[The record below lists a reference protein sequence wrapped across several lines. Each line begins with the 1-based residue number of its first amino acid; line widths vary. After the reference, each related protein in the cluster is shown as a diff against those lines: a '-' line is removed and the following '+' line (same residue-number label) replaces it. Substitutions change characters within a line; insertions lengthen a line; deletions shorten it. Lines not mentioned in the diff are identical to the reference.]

1 AADELGIA
9 DRRRPDD
16 DARGAGL
23 GERLSGVEVADP
35 AARLDL
41 HGEAVRD
48 GADVVEVLR
57 RAGARAVEIDDVEP
71 FGAFGDEL
79 PGRLERRRGD
89 LLRGLEVAPR
99 HADGLTLIDVDRRVD
114 DHQIRGAPPRED
126 PPSAASREAPPP
138 RDPPSTESAKARR
151 SRSPSAPDF
160 SGWNCPPSTLQ
171 F

>member
-79 PGRLERRRGD
+79 PGRLERRRRD

-99 HADGLTLIDVDRRVD
+99 HADGLTLIDVDRRVE
-114 DHQIRGAPPRED
+114 DHRIR
-126 PPSAASREAPPP
+126 AARPP
-138 RDPPSTESAKARR
+138 RDHPPTESATARR
-151 SRSPSAPDF
+151 TRSPVAPGF
-160 SGWNCPPSTLQ
+160 SGWTRTPTTFSCTAHAPA
-171 F
+171 